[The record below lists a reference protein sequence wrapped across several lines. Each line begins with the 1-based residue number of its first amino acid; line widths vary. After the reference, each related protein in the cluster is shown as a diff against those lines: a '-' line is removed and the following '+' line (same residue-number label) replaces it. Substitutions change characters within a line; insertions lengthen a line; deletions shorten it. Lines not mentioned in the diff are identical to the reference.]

1 MNRQFAASALP
12 DGGVGAPCPT
22 CALSTKHGEH
32 GEHGEHGAYVD
43 ASRLAP
49 TGQETPRSPLDP
61 WLAARLSIPLAALS
75 PAMVRARQ
83 GDLLREAVH
92 RALDAPFYRTRLA
105 GLGLSRSR
113 PHFRPL
119 SLDDLP
125 ALPFTTPD
133 DLREGG
139 DALLRVADDAVARIV
154 TLPTS
159 GSTGAPKRLRF
170 SDADIE
176 RTVDFFAVGM
186 TTLCRPGDVVGIFM
200 PGQRP
205 DSVGDLLDRGL
216 RRAGMQPVLL
226 PPAASGAEHA
236 ARLAETE
243 AQIFVA
249 TPTQARAI
257 ADAVLADPGLA
268 PRPRACLLSAE
279 ATPPETADRLHAAL
293 GCEVFDHWGM
303 TETGYGGGVECAAH
317 HGFHLREADIFVE
330 IVDPV
335 TGVRL
340 PDGQTGEVVVTT
352 LAAEAMVLLRYRTGD
367 AAAMLP
373 PPCRCGSPL
382 RRLGAVQGR
391 IRRYGNHWDIIT
403 LAKGARP

>member
-1 MNRQFAASALP
+1 MTRNIASPASP
-12 DGGVGAPCPT
+12 EDGAIAPCPA
-22 CALSTKHGEH
+22 CAAPTGLGTYGEH
-32 GEHGEHGAYVD
+32 GEHEVHTGAP
-43 ASRLAP
+43 RTAP
-49 TGQETPRSPLDP
+49 TARDVARSPLDP
-61 WLAARLSIPLAALS
+61 WLAARLSIPLGTLS
-75 PAMVRARQ
+75 PATVRARQ
-83 GDLLREAVH
+83 DDLLREAVR
-92 RALDAPFYRTRLA
+92 RALDAPFYRDRLG
-105 GLGLSRSR
+105 GL
-113 PHFRPL
+113 PL
-119 SLDDLP
+119 PRSLDELSG
-125 ALPFTTPD
+125 LPFTTPD

-170 SDADIE
+170 SVADIE

-186 TTLCRPGDVVGIFM
+186 TTLCRPGDVVAIFM

-236 ARLAETE
+236 ARLAQGG
-243 AQIFVA
+243 AQVFVA

-257 ADAVLADPGLA
+257 ADAVLADAMLAGQGPA

-279 ATPPETADRLHAAL
+279 ATPPETADRVRAAL

-317 HGFHLREADIFVE
+317 HGFHLREADIHVE
-330 IVDPV
+330 IVHPL
-335 TGVRL
+335 TGAPL

-373 PPCRCGSPL
+373 PPCLCGSPL
-382 RRLGAVQGR
+382 RRLGPVLGR

>member
-1 MNRQFAASALP
+1 MTRHTMSPASSE
-12 DGGVGAPCPT
+12 DGAVAPCPA
-22 CALSTKHGEH
+22 CAVPTEYGEH
-32 GEHGEHGAYVD
+32 GEQESHGAHVG
-43 ASRLAP
+43 APRSAP
-49 TGQETPRSPLDP
+49 TARDVARSPLDS
-61 WLAARLSIPLAALS
+61 WLAARLSIHLDALS
-75 PAMVRARQ
+75 PATVRARQ
-83 GDLLREAVH
+83 DHLLREAVR
-92 RALDAPFYRTRLA
+92 RALDAPFYRARLA
-105 GLGLSRSR
+105 GL
-113 PHFRPL
+113 PL
-119 SLDDLP
+119 PRTLDDL
-125 ALPFTTPD
+125 AGLPFTIPD

-186 TTLCRPGDVVGIFM
+186 TTLCRPGDVVAIFM

-205 DSVGDLLDRGL
+205 GSVGDLLDRGL
-216 RRAGMQPVLL
+216 RRAGTQPVLL

-236 ARLAETE
+236 ARLAETG
-243 AQIFVA
+243 AQVFVA

-257 ADAVLADPGLA
+257 ADAVLADAARTGLIPA

-279 ATPPETADRLHAAL
+279 ATPPETADRIRAAL

-317 HGFHLREADIFVE
+317 RGFHLREADIHVE
-330 IVDPV
+330 IVHPL
-335 TGVRL
+335 TGAPL

-382 RRLGAVQGR
+382 RRLGPVLGR

-403 LAKGARP
+403 LAKGVRP

>member
-1 MNRQFAASALP
+1 VR
-12 DGGVGAPCPT
+12 PCP
-22 CALSTKHGEH
+22 ASFGQ
-32 GEHGEHGAYVD
+32 GA
-43 ASRLAP
+43 A
-49 TGQETPRSPLDP
+49 RSPLDP
-61 WLAARLSIPLAALS
+61 WLAARLSTPLCALS
-75 PAMVRARQ
+75 PATVRARQ
-83 GDLLREAVH
+83 DDLLREAVR
-92 RALDAPFYRTRLA
+92 RALDAPFYRARLA
-105 GLGLSRSR
+105 GLVLPRA
-113 PHFRPL
+113 
-119 SLDDLP
+119 LDDL
-125 ALPFTTPD
+125 AGLPFTTSD
-133 DLREGG
+133 DLREAG
-139 DALLRVADDAVARIV
+139 DALLCVADDAVARIV

-186 TTLCRPGDVVGIFM
+186 TTLCRPGDVVAIFM

-236 ARLAETE
+236 ARLADTG
-243 AQIFVA
+243 AQVFVA
-249 TPTQARAI
+249 TPTQAGA
-257 ADAVLADPGLA
+257 AAAAVLAGQGPA
-268 PRPRACLLSAE
+268 ARPRACLLSAE
-279 ATPPETADRLHAAL
+279 ATPPKTADKVRAAF

-317 HGFHLREADIFVE
+317 HGFHLREADIHVE
-330 IVDPV
+330 IVHPL
-335 TGVRL
+335 TGAPL

-382 RRLGAVQGR
+382 RRLGPVRGR

-403 LAKGARP
+403 LAKGVRP

>member
-1 MNRQFAASALP
+1 MTRPAAFPAAQ
-12 DGGVGAPCPT
+12 GGNEAGPCPA
-22 CALSTKHGEH
+22 CA
-32 GEHGEHGAYVD
+32 
-43 ASRLAP
+43 AP
-49 TGQETPRSPLDP
+49 TAHGQDTFLPVGPARSPLDP
-61 WLAARLSIPLAALS
+61 WLAARLSIPVDEFSAAT
-75 PAMVRARQ
+75 VRARQ
-83 GDLLREAVH
+83 QALLGKAVH
-92 RALDAPFYRTRLA
+92 RALEAPFYRARLG
-105 GLGLSRSR
+105 GL
-113 PHFRPL
+113 PL
-119 SLDDLP
+119 PQSLDDL
-125 ALPFTTPD
+125 AGLPFTTPE

-170 SDADIE
+170 SDGDIE

-186 TTLCRPGDVVGIFM
+186 TTLCRPGDVVAIFM

-236 ARLAETE
+236 ARLADTG
-243 AQIFVA
+243 AQVFVA
-249 TPTQARAI
+249 TPTQAHAI
-257 ADAVLADPGLA
+257 ADAVLAGQSPA
-268 PRPRACLLSAE
+268 ARPRACLLSAE
-279 ATPPETADRLHAAL
+279 ATPPETADRVRTAL
-293 GCEVFDHWGM
+293 GCQVFDHWGM

-317 HGFHLREADIFVE
+317 DGFHLREADIHVE
-330 IVDPV
+330 IVHPL
-335 TGVRL
+335 TGAPL

-382 RRLGAVQGR
+382 RRLGPVRGR

-403 LAKGARP
+403 LAKGIRP

>member
-1 MNRQFAASALP
+1 MTRNLASSALP
-12 DGGVGAPCPT
+12 EDGVVAPCPT
-22 CALSTKHGEH
+22 CAVSTKHGEH
-32 GEHGEHGAYVD
+32 GEHGEHGAHVD
-43 ASRLAP
+43 ASLSAP
-49 TGQETPRSPLDP
+49 TGQGGARSPLDP
-61 WLAARLSIPLAALS
+61 WLAARLSIPPADLS
-75 PAMVRARQ
+75 PATVRARQ
-83 GDLLREAVH
+83 GGLLREAVR
-92 RALDAPFYRTRLA
+92 RALEAPFYRARLA
-105 GLGLSRSR
+105 G
-113 PHFRPL
+113 RPL
-119 SLDDLP
+119 PCTLDDL
-125 ALPFTTPD
+125 AGLPFTTPD

-159 GSTGAPKRLRF
+159 GSTGTPKRLRF

-186 TTLCRPGDVVGIFM
+186 TTLCRPGDVVAIFM

-236 ARLAETE
+236 ARLMETG
-243 AQIFVA
+243 AQVFVA
-249 TPTQARAI
+249 TPAQARAI
-257 ADAVLADPGLA
+257 ADAVLTGQA
-268 PRPRACLLSAE
+268 PAARPRACLLSAE
-279 ATPPETADRLHAAL
+279 ATPPETADRVRKAL

-317 HGFHLREADIFVE
+317 HGFHLREADIHVE
-330 IVDPV
+330 IVHPL
-335 TGVRL
+335 TGAPL

-367 AAAMLP
+367 AAALLP

-382 RRLGAVQGR
+382 RRLGPVRGR

-403 LAKGARP
+403 LAKGIRP

>member
-1 MNRQFAASALP
+1 MTRNIASPASPEDGVVAPCPACAASAEQ
-12 DGGVGAPCPT
+12 GGYGEQGRHGALVGAPRP
-22 CALSTKHGEH
+22 
-32 GEHGEHGAYVD
+32 
-43 ASRLAP
+43 AP
-49 TGQETPRSPLDP
+49 TTQDVARSPLDP
-61 WLAARLSIPLAALS
+61 WLAARLSIPLDALS
-75 PAMVRARQ
+75 PATVRARQ
-83 GDLLREAVH
+83 VDLLREAVR
-92 RALDAPFYRTRLA
+92 RALDAPFYRARLA
-105 GLGLSRSR
+105 GL
-113 PHFRPL
+113 PL
-119 SLDDLP
+119 PRTLDDF
-125 ALPFTTPD
+125 ACLPFTTAD

-139 DALLRVADDAVARIV
+139 DALLRVDDDAVARIV

-186 TTLCRPGDVVGIFM
+186 TTLCRPGDVVVIFM

-236 ARLAETE
+236 ARLAQTG
-243 AQIFVA
+243 AQVFVA

-257 ADAVLADPGLA
+257 ADAVLAGLA
-268 PRPRACLLSAE
+268 PASRPRACLLSAE
-279 ATPPETADRLHAAL
+279 ATPPETADRVRAAL

-303 TETGYGGGVECAAH
+303 TETGYGGGVECTAH
-317 HGFHLREADIFVE
+317 HGFHLREADIHVE
-330 IVDPV
+330 IVHPL
-335 TGVRL
+335 TGGPL

-382 RRLGAVQGR
+382 RRLGPVRGR

-403 LAKGARP
+403 LAKGIRP

>member
-1 MNRQFAASALP
+1 MTRPAAFPAAQ
-12 DGGVGAPCPT
+12 GGNVAAPCPA
-22 CALSTKHGEH
+22 CAAPEAHGQDTFLP
-32 GEHGEHGAYVD
+32 V
-43 ASRLAP
+43 AP
-49 TGQETPRSPLDP
+49 ARSPLDP
-61 WLAARLSIPLAALS
+61 WLAARLSISVDNFS
-75 PAMVRARQ
+75 PATVRARQ
-83 GDLLREAVH
+83 DDLLREAVR
-92 RALDAPFYRTRLA
+92 RAQDAPFYRARLA
-105 GLGLSRSR
+105 GL
-113 PHFRPL
+113 PL
-119 SLDDLP
+119 PQSLDDL
-125 ALPFTTPD
+125 ASLPFTTPE

-170 SDADIE
+170 SDGDIE

-186 TTLCRPGDVVGIFM
+186 TTLCRPGDVVAVLM

-226 PPAASGAEHA
+226 PPAASGEEHA
-236 ARLAETE
+236 ARLADTG
-243 AQIFVA
+243 AQVFVA
-249 TPTQARAI
+249 TPTQARAM
-257 ADAVLADPGLA
+257 AEAVLAGQGLTA
-268 PRPRACLLSAE
+268 RPRACLLSAE
-279 ATPPETADRLHAAL
+279 ATPPETADKVRTAF

-317 HGFHLREADIFVE
+317 HGFHLREADIHVE
-330 IVDPV
+330 IVHPL
-335 TGVRL
+335 TGAPL

-382 RRLGAVQGR
+382 RRLGPVRGR

-403 LAKGARP
+403 LVKGVRP

>member
-1 MNRQFAASALP
+1 VA
-12 DGGVGAPCPT
+12 
-22 CALSTKHGEH
+22 
-32 GEHGEHGAYVD
+32 
-43 ASRLAP
+43 
-49 TGQETPRSPLDP
+49 RSPLDP
-61 WLAARLSIPLAALS
+61 WLAARLSIPFDALS
-75 PAMVRARQ
+75 PATVRARQ
-83 GDLLREAVH
+83 GDLLCEAVR
-92 RALDAPFYRTRLA
+92 RALDAPFYRARLA
-105 GLGLSRSR
+105 GLGLSHSR
-113 PHFRPL
+113 PHSRPL

-125 ALPFTTPD
+125 GLPFTTPE
-133 DLREGG
+133 DLREAG

-159 GSTGAPKRLRF
+159 GSTGSPKRLRF

-186 TTLCRPGDVVGIFM
+186 TTLCRPGDVVAIFM

-205 DSVGDLLDRGL
+205 DSVGNLLDRGL

-236 ARLAETE
+236 ARLAETG
-243 AQIFVA
+243 AQVFVA
-249 TPTQARAI
+249 TPTQARAL
-257 ADAVLADPGLA
+257 ADAVLADATLADSMMRDQPLA

-279 ATPPETADRLHAAL
+279 ATPPETADRVRAAL

-317 HGFHLREADIFVE
+317 HGFHLREADIHVE
-330 IVDPV
+330 IVHPL
-335 TGVRL
+335 TGAPL

-352 LAAEAMVLLRYRTGD
+352 LASEAMVLLRYRTGD
-367 AAAMLP
+367 AAAILP

-382 RRLGAVQGR
+382 RRLGPVRGR

-403 LAKGARP
+403 LAKGVRP

>member
-1 MNRQFAASALP
+1 MTRNVAPTALP
-12 DGGVGAPCPT
+12 EDGVVATTTHVAVPCSAP
-22 CALSTKHGEH
+22 S
-32 GEHGEHGAYVD
+32 
-43 ASRLAP
+43 
-49 TGQETPRSPLDP
+49 GQAAARSPLDP
-61 WLAARLSIPLAALS
+61 WLAARLSITLDALSPDALS
-75 PAMVRARQ
+75 PATVRARQ
-83 GDLLREAVH
+83 DGLLREAVC

-105 GLGLSRSR
+105 GL
-113 PHFRPL
+113 PL
-119 SLDDLP
+119 PRTLDDI
-125 ALPFTTPD
+125 ARLPFTTAD
-133 DLREGG
+133 DLREVG

-186 TTLCRPGDVVGIFM
+186 TTLCRPGDVVAIFM

-205 DSVGDLLDRGL
+205 DSVGDLLARGL

-236 ARLAETE
+236 ALLAQSG
-243 AQIFVA
+243 AQVFVA
-249 TPTQARAI
+249 TPTQARAM
-257 ADAVLADPGLA
+257 ADAVLSGAMLTGPAPA
-268 PRPRACLLSAE
+268 PRARACLLSAD
-279 ATPPETADRLHAAL
+279 ATPPETADRVRAAL

-303 TETGYGGGVECAAH
+303 TETGFGGGVECAAH
-317 HGFHLREADIFVE
+317 HGFHLREADIHVE
-330 IVDPV
+330 IVHPL
-335 TGVRL
+335 TGMPL

-382 RRLGAVQGR
+382 RRLGPVLGR
-391 IRRYGNHWDIIT
+391 IRRYENHWDIIT
-403 LAKGARP
+403 LAKGVRP